1 MFGGWLKKCTKTV
14 RVKMFDFPGVLGTGV
29 VTVACVCLVIGSL
42 AFAGMNVPS
51 QAQNASSAVQNAAST
66 SAAGNVTENLP
77 QEKINI
83 NKADKDTLLKIKGLG
98 PTKVQNILD
107 YRKKFGPF
115 KKYEDL
121 LKVKGIG
128 EKTLKLI
135 KPFIT
140 L

>member
-1 MFGGWLKKCTKTV
+1 MFGGWLKKRKKTV
-14 RVKMFDFPGVLGTGV
+14 RAKMFGFSGVLGV
-29 VTVACVCLVIGSL
+29 VVMTVACVCFVISSP
-42 AFAGMNVPS
+42 AYAGMNVPS
-51 QAQNASSAVQNAAST
+51 QAQNASSAVQNAAAT
-66 SAAGNVTENLP
+66 PAAGNVTENLP

-98 PTKVQNILD
+98 PTKAQNILD

-128 EKTLKLI
+128 EKTLELI

>member
-1 MFGGWLKKCTKTV
+1 MFGGWLKKRKKTV
-14 RVKMFDFPGVLGTGV
+14 RAKMFGFSGVLGV
-29 VTVACVCLVIGSL
+29 VVITVACVCFVIGSP
-42 AFAGMNVPS
+42 AYAGMNVPS
-51 QAQNASSAVQNAAST
+51 QAQNASSAVQNAAAT
-66 SAAGNVTENLP
+66 PAAGNVTENLP

-98 PTKVQNILD
+98 PTKAQNILD

-128 EKTLKLI
+128 EKTLELI